1 MVVEDVNDVWKVHV
15 MSLSKFYPRIT
26 NIKLRLNNFYIDE
39 TPWPVLSYILNK
51 GEDCKYN
58 TIVVINK
65 IIHVAIS
72 RAILLLLADKYPTS
86 NTS

>member
-1 MVVEDVNDVWKVHV
+1 MVDDVNDVWKVPA

-26 NIKLRLNNFYIDE
+26 NIKLRLNNSYIAE
-39 TPWPVLSYILNK
+39 TPCPVLSYILYQ
-51 GEDCKYN
+51 GDACKYN

-65 IIHVAIS
+65 IIHSAIS
-72 RAILLLLADKYPTS
+72 RTILLLLGDKYPTS